1 MSNRGDIGTYT
12 KDLEKRRDL
21 LLDDLKALEGR
32 FKKGEMT
39 EDQYKEQRHKIER
52 ALVEAMDRLAQMRFI
67 RGQT

>member
-1 MSNRGDIGTYT
+1 MSNRGDIGTYA
-12 KDLEKRRDL
+12 KDLEKRRDS

-32 FKKGEMT
+32 FKKGEMA

-52 ALVEAMDRLAQMRFI
+52 ALVEVMDRLAQMRFI